1 MSGLADTL
9 ASIGQPLG
17 DEEFSTHVLNGLDDD
32 YDNLIENIHGREAPL
47 PPREL
52 YARLLGREQR
62 IKARRAS
69 PSFISANSATRG
81 KPQKPSPSPGGNPA
95 ASSSQ
100 ARAAPPSITGGT
112 RPVACCPSCGAQ
124 QACQLCGLELHIASR
139 FHRRYKQDFLR
150 LGNKGKG
157 NEKQAATHP
166 VLLHRSYVVYGH
178 GSHEPPH
185 QRDGQAFHQGT
196 ISRS

>member
-9 ASIGQPLG
+9 ATIGQPLG

-69 PSFISANSATRG
+69 PSFISANAATRG
-81 KPQKPSPSPGGNPA
+81 KPQKLSPSPGGKPA
-95 ASSSQ
+95 ASSPQ
-100 ARAAPPSITGGT
+100 ARATPPSITGGT
-112 RPVACCPSCGAQ
+112 RTVACCPCCGA
-124 QACQLCGLELHIASR
+124 
-139 FHRRYKQDFLR
+139 
-150 LGNKGKG
+150 
-157 NEKQAATHP
+157 
-166 VLLHRSYVVYGH
+166 
-178 GSHEPPH
+178 
-185 QRDGQAFHQGT
+185 
-196 ISRS
+196 